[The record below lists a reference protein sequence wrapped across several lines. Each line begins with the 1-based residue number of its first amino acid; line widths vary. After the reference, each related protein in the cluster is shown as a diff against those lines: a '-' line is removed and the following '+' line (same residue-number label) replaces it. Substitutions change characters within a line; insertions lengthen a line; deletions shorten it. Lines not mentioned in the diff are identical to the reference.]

1 MIDVKKLTAS
11 FLALAAVAGFV
22 AFLITNPDFYK
33 GTVGANLLGAGQT
46 PIPSNAFV
54 ASVEATPL
62 ALRQNLGGGSPNLT
76 TAAAENVA
84 QVILALNPY
93 GPQQFSDGTTGFIIP
108 TTTLLTAYVT
118 MESPSFDLSSLWT
131 SPSDEMITPA
141 ATTGVTANQ
150 QYADAFRSIMKNT
163 INSSDFIASAKS
175 AATTGVTN
183 NNFLATAAATF
194 GAASQQLRAT
204 PVPAPFVQFDQNFLA
219 YLDDQQT
226 ALAVI
231 ANNGTDPLKSMI
243 VLNSGDQVQQ
253 QITGDFASAIDQ
265 YQSLDVPSLLAE
277 SQPPKNS
284 WMGDTVAFANSILN
298 NFSIP
303 TAMAQSAQD
312 PCKQNTSPSSIP
324 IPGVSSLFVPVTEST
339 LENTDAAILKTEAAS
354 LNVLLYECDQQ
365 NLAQGI
371 KKNESDVLTQTET
384 NTIQNGTSGNSRV
397 ITDYAQYSQDAALR
411 AGTLAYKKDSAA
423 VCPQFQSAINAI
435 VFNPAS
441 TTLDSGANNNQGA
454 DLNSDNIATSTLG
467 AGGLSGNASSSN
479 FGSSQVNGTGS
490 GCALTSQNSSGDFNT
505 DPNAWTDYLTDL
517 VTPSDNSFGSLI
529 AAHDDIDGQ
538 MAAAAAG
545 AQTESVAN
553 QGYKSQVSCVDSYVD
568 SNGNTICD
576 QTRITTPG
584 SVNNSQLQAVF
595 TAQYTSALTSSNPS
609 STDALLANSLGMQ
622 LQKNP
627 NQGLTGLLPQT
638 ADSLASICNSLAP
651 PGTNSGQNPA
661 FLACNSTAGKLIND
675 YDKYEQ
681 LAQNIGSY
689 LNSFS
694 NLLGGL

>member
-1 MIDVKKLTAS
+1 MIDVKKLMAS

-54 ASVEATPL
+54 ASVEKTPL
-62 ALRQNLGGGSPNLT
+62 ALRQNLGGGAPNLT

-131 SPSDEMITPA
+131 SPNDELITPA

-150 QYADAFRSIMKNT
+150 HYADAFRSIMKNT
-163 INSSDFIASAKS
+163 INSSNFIASAKA
-175 AATTGVTN
+175 AATTGLIN
-183 NNFLATAAATF
+183 NNFLGTAAATF

-204 PVPAPFVQFDQNFLA
+204 PVPTPLVQFDQNFLA

-226 ALAVI
+226 AIAVI
-231 ANNGTDPLKSMI
+231 ANNRTDPLKSMI
-243 VLNSGDQVQQ
+243 VLNSGNQVQQ
-253 QITGDFASAIDQ
+253 QINGDFANAIDQ
-265 YQSLDVPSLLAE
+265 YQALDVPSLLAE
-277 SQPPKNS
+277 SQPSKNN

-303 TAMAQSAQD
+303 TALAQSAQD
-312 PCKQNTSPSSIP
+312 PCKQNTSSPSIP
-324 IPGVSSLFVPVTEST
+324 IPGLSSLFVPVTDSS
-339 LENTDAAILKTEAAS
+339 LETTDAAILKTEAAS

-365 NLAQGI
+365 NMAQGI
-371 KKNESDVLTQTET
+371 KKNESDVLTQVEV
-384 NTIQNGTSGNSRV
+384 NTIKNGTSGDSRV
-397 ITDYAQYSQDAALR
+397 ITDYSQYSQDAANR
-411 AGTLAYKKDSAA
+411 AGTLAYKKISSQI
-423 VCPQFQSAINAI
+423 CPQFQAAVNMA
-435 VFNPAS
+435 VFDPAD
-441 TTLDSGANNNQGA
+441 TGLNDNGNNSQGA
-454 DLNSDNIATSTLG
+454 DLNSDNIATSSLG
-467 AGGLSGNASSSN
+467 AGNLSGNASSSS

-490 GCALTSQNSSGDFNT
+490 QCTLADQSSSQDTMSVFLDENVN
-505 DPNAWTDYLTDL
+505 PN
-517 VTPSDNSFGSLI
+517 DNLYGTILG
-529 AAHDDIDGQ
+529 AHDTIDSQ
-538 MAAAAAG
+538 MAAAAES

-568 SNGNTICD
+568 ENGNTICD

-627 NQGLTGLLPQT
+627 TQGLTGLLPQT

-681 LAQNIGSY
+681 LAQSIGSF
-689 LNSFS
+689 LNGFS
-694 NLLGGL
+694 NIPGFGGF